1 MAHQDHRQEPE
12 LTRRV
17 DRRQFIGAAG
27 LVGAG
32 VALAHNGSPA
42 APALPQ
48 KPEDKPKSPPEGADS
63 GAGEIPQRPLGRTGV
78 KVSALGLGGHHL
90 GDLKTVD
97 EAIRL
102 VHEAV
107 EAGIT
112 FYDNCWEYWNGRAE
126 DWLGRAL
133 KGRRDKV
140 VLMTK
145 VCTHGRGAD
154 LAMKMLEE
162 SLRRLQT
169 DHLDVWQIHGVSFDN
184 DPELAYAKGG
194 VLEAFDKAKKQGKVR
209 FVGFT
214 GHKDPDIHLDMI
226 RRGYPFDTVQMPL
239 NCLDASFRSFEKK
252 VLPELIKREI
262 APLGMKS
269 MGGSAPAV
277 KAGLVKAEE
286 MLRYAMS
293 LPVATTIA
301 GMDSIDVLR
310 QNLRI
315 ARGFKPMTKEAMQAL
330 RDRCAEAAGDGRYEF
345 YKLSLRF
352 DNPQARLPHDFP
364 LDITQK
370 EVQEMLY
377 KEAGGP

>member
-1 MAHQDHRQEPE
+1 MANQDP
-12 LTRRV
+12 V
-17 DRRQFIGAAG
+17 AGA
-27 LVGAG
+27 
-32 VALAHNGSPA
+32 
-42 APALPQ
+42 
-48 KPEDKPKSPPEGADS
+48 
-63 GAGEIPQRPLGRTGV
+63 IPQRPLGRTGLR
-78 KVSALGLGGHHL
+78 VSALGLGGHHL
-90 GDLKTVD
+90 GDLKTVE

-102 VHEAV
+102 VQEAV
-107 EAGIT
+107 DAGIT

-126 DWLGRAL
+126 DWLGRGL

-169 DHLDVWQIHGVSFDN
+169 DHLDVWQVHDMGFDN

-194 VLEAFDKAKKQGKVR
+194 VLEAMDKAKMQGKVR

-214 GHKDPDIHLDMI
+214 GHKDPSIHLDMI

-239 NCLDASFRSFEKK
+239 NCLDATFRSFEKQ
-252 VLPELIKREI
+252 VLPELNNRGI
-262 APLGMKS
+262 AALGMKP
-269 MGGSAPAV
+269 MGGTATAV
-277 KAGLVKAEE
+277 KSGLVKAEE

-301 GMDSIDVLR
+301 GMDSFDVLR
-310 QNLRI
+310 QNLRV
-315 ARGFKPMTKEAMQAL
+315 ARGFTPMTAGEMQAV
-330 RDRCAEAAGDGRYEF
+330 RDHCAMVAGDGRHEV

-352 DNPQARLPHDFP
+352 DNPQARLPHGFP
-364 LDITQK
+364 LDATQK
-370 EVQEMLY
+370 EVQEMLF